1 MMLDLV
7 SRWWDKRGL
16 TDPQYA
22 FLFDGKPPADEYV
35 SVDCETTGLDCKTAE
50 ILSIGA
56 VKIRGNTIVT
66 SESFYVLVKPEG
78 DVQAESIRI
87 HGLRPK
93 DVSDGV
99 PINEALHQLLHFI
112 GNRTLVGY
120 YLDFDVSMINKFLK
134 PMLNIRLPNQQI
146 DVSNVYWQQEA
157 KKLGENHYIDLRL
170 DHISEQLGLPPSPR
184 HNALGDAIHVAQM
197 FLCVRNRK

>member
-1 MMLDLV
+1 MLKLMTHW
-7 SRWWDKRGL
+7 RDKRSL
-16 TDPQYA
+16 KDPQYA
-22 FLFDGKPPADEYV
+22 FLFDGKPPRNEWV

-56 VKIRGNTIVT
+56 VKIRDNTILT
-66 SESFYVLVKPEG
+66 SESFYVLVKPTG

-99 PINEALHQLLHFI
+99 PIETALAQLLQFI

-120 YLDFDVSMINKFLK
+120 YLEFDVAMLNKFLK
-134 PMLNIRLPNQQI
+134 PMLNIRLPNPEI
-146 DVSNVYWQQEA
+146 DVSNIYWQQEA
-157 KKLGENHYIDLRL
+157 KKYGENHYIDLRL
-170 DHISEQLGLPPSPR
+170 NHISEQLGLPPSPR

-197 FLCVRNRK
+197 FLCLRHRKS